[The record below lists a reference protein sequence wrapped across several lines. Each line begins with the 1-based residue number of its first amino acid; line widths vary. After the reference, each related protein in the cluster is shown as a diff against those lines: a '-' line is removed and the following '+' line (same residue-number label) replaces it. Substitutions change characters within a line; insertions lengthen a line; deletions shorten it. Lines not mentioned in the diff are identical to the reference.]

1 MLQDLKRRSRWVD
14 HITETSSVGRL
25 ACDRWRKCF
34 NSDCDPMKHM
44 KMVDSRFRF
53 EERSRWADHIR
64 ETSVGK
70 HGKTLCHAYTP
81 QYIHYIH
88 IAYNTLYAY
97 TLTTYHSHTQTVS
110 ALNDMLEQVKQG
122 WLNFWLL
129 NLGTGWFGWFQSSE
143 SSKYFC
149 LASIRVRQLRH
160 EITTQFWNLNQ
171 KSGTRN
177 D

>member
-1 MLQDLKRRSRWVD
+1 MLQDLKRRRRWVD

-88 IAYNTLYAY
+88 IHYIYIVSIAYNALYAY
-97 TLTTYHSHTQTVS
+97 TLTTYHMYMYILIFTFTLKFIYTDCFSTKRHVGAGQTGVIKF
-110 ALNDMLEQVKQG
+110 L
-122 WLNFWLL
+122 
-129 NLGTGWFGWFQSSE
+129 
-143 SSKYFC
+143 
-149 LASIRVRQLRH
+149 
-160 EITTQFWNLNQ
+160 TT
-171 KSGTRN
+171 
-177 D
+177 